1 MLSGPFTGKFMAIGP
16 KFLEILATVLKCLG
30 ALLKYW
36 AGSVRL
42 PLHHAPKAL
51 LLYVIYMVN
60 TKVVMYQESAAAV
73 N

>member
-1 MLSGPFTGKFMAIGP
+1 MAIGP

-42 PLHHAPKAL
+42 PLHRAPISL
-51 LLYVIYMVN
+51 IILLYVIYMVN
-60 TKVVMYQESAAAV
+60 TKGVMYQESAAAV